1 MGRSLGLSATT
12 VCTIANDKIAAT
24 CSSSM
29 KSNRGGLII
38 AQNSVLATAKR
49 CSKKSR
55 RALEFERNRDLCAE
69 NVAAALATGWP
80 NESLVGEVGAQ
91 ELSARKQPNNSKA
104 SQTLDHALRS
114 CQDFFWRILTDAWLR
129 LSEARC

>member
-49 CSKKSR
+49 CSKNSR

-69 NVAAALATGWP
+69 NVAALATSSP

-104 SQTLDHALRS
+104 AQTLYHASRS
-114 CQDFFWRILTDAWLR
+114 CQDFFRRTVDVT
-129 LSEARC
+129 LSCRSPKAG